1 MDFLRTFLGIRRP
14 FVGTRRPFLG
24 TRRPIWKEYLSKV
37 YLRKS
42 TNVGL
47 LQILIS
53 GLDRPSDYFSP
64 KSSNFLVQLVLFKKA
79 QCSDFI
85 WGFLMSLRPLS
96 ASGGVLRFDS
106 DSEEEETLNRS
117 GSEEG
122 ILGENLGF
130 SHEDVVEDI
139 EDGTSSVLSSSLSS
153 SVSNECLAF
162 RAPWATPPTAQ
173 SELKLRSQVQNHP

>member
-1 MDFLRTFLGIRRP
+1 MKGI
-14 FVGTRRPFLG
+14 FIKSVSEKINKC
-24 TRRPIWKEYLSKV
+24 RPI
-37 YLRKS
+37 
-42 TNVGL
+42 T
-47 LQILIS
+47 
-53 GLDRPSDYFSP
+53 DRPSDYFSP